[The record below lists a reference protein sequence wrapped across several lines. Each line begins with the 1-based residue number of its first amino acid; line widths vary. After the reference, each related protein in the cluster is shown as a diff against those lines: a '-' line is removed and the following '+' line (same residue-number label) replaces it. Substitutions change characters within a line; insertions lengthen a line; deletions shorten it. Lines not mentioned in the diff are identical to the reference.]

1 MKVAVRLSQHPRV
14 VRTQEVVRM
23 VAWLR
28 RVSYPMTEQNN
39 LEIPLD
45 NQAQLGWRVASD
57 LLNPFGPTAANFGEA
72 IRALSLAFERGQT
85 SLNHGA
91 ESHVLRLL
99 KNKTITATYF
109 FFSKQF
115 RPSVLEGKSYLSER
129 DFFRA
134 YTPFE
139 HASILA
145 LCYLF
150 KTLSRK
156 IDKEEWEY
164 VQTPLYE
171 ALAIGAGVGQQIPEV
186 GLGIGL
192 LQRGI
197 RYLALAPL
205 VRENKRAFKE
215 YRHHLKTKD
224 LAFDSSFE
232 ESMWQCST
240 VQIASILLERMG
252 FPRALGLQYVASAAQ
267 DSTVQADTVYGVP
280 IRIAESIIDSYMET
294 QEVPTSLP
302 SWVGKQ
308 MNLSAETRGNL
319 VAAFTKTLA
328 DKNLIEWLNKGGSSI
343 DPASTPQLFTESE
356 KQAFE
361 QERSR

>member
-1 MKVAVRLSQHPRV
+1 
-14 VRTQEVVRM
+14 
-23 VAWLR
+23 
-28 RVSYPMTEQNN
+28 MTEPNN

-72 IRALSLAFERGQT
+72 IRALCLAFERGQT
-85 SLNHGA
+85 SLNHGVQN
-91 ESHVLRLL
+91 HVLRLL

-115 RPSVLEGKSYLSER
+115 RPSVLEGRSYISER
-129 DFFRA
+129 DLFNA

-192 LQRGI
+192 LSRGI

-215 YRHHLKTKD
+215 YRQHLKTKD
-224 LAFDSSFE
+224 LAFDTSFE
-232 ESMWQCST
+232 ESMWQCSSIQ
-240 VQIASILLERMG
+240 VASILLERMG
-252 FPRALGLQYVASAAQ
+252 FPRGFGLQYVASAAREPNIQ
-267 DSTVQADTVYGVP
+267 PDPLYGIP
-280 IRIAESIIDSYMET
+280 IRIAESIIDSYMEGH
-294 QEVPTSLP
+294 EIPTSLP
-302 SWVGKQ
+302 TWVGKQ
-308 MNLSAETRGNL
+308 MNLSSETRGNL
-319 VAAFTKTLA
+319 VASFTKTLA
-328 DKNLIEWLNKGGSSI
+328 DKNRVEWLNKGGSSI
-343 DPASTPQLFTESE
+343 DPTSTPQLFTEAE

-361 QERSR
+361 QEKSQ